1 MEKGVKAIFTG
12 KIQQY
17 KLEVNEGGGFTVSQL
32 RVKEL
37 KVIRRASILGN
48 SLLRKSKIVLF
59 LLSLRDYCYF
69 IYSLIYVFA

>member
-37 KVIRRASILGN
+37 KVIRRASILRN

-59 LLSLRDYCYF
+59 LLSLHEIIVILF
-69 IYSLIYVFA
+69 IL